1 MELALAELI
10 ESSASYW
17 ELTVDIL
24 SFYLT
29 VTSGYLIVAYLA
41 GDKLTRSQ
49 MIIISTLY
57 VSMAGMS
64 AYGATA
70 WAIRALYFA
79 QQMITFDGAMPYPPS
94 EFIPAALGLF
104 LAGGIIA
111 CLKFMWDARHPKSE

>member
-49 MIIISTLY
+49 MAIISTLY
-57 VSMAGMS
+57 VFMAGMS

-79 QQMITFDGAMPYPPS
+79 RQIKTVDGAIPIPPS
-94 EFIPAALGLF
+94 EFVPIALGVF
-104 LAGGIIA
+104 LTGGIIA
-111 CLKFMWDARHPKSE
+111 CLKFMWDTRHPKTG